1 MISQNIKFSRLLSFF
16 AVILAGA
23 SFPLA
28 LLISRI
34 GYQENL
40 LEIVY
45 FQSTVVFFTFV
56 AQLGL
61 RAGGRIH
68 LHLGNLQTINYVTS
82 FIARNCW
89 KLGAVFSFIVVLFD
103 IPFHPSFILLQ
114 AFLSYL
120 QGLYVARKNNSMVIF
135 NSFLIASAVFIAC
148 SMVVFLNGRLS
159 TQVIEVLSILTLI
172 CLSSLKDSRNK
183 IAREFR
189 LFLSLINRY
198 KGLQYSSYIVYIS
211 TYIFAQI
218 FVFSGTANQ
227 EFIEIYADCA
237 LVAGIQLLVIGQMS
251 VFIEGDIIRSRA
263 YRKYIYGYLVWCLVS
278 AGFFLLIYSKLTT
291 VNFPL
296 LIFVTYITILSRLV
310 FSFCSQYVGPWARN
324 YIYKLGVFSVCSNIV
339 VSFLII
345 FNYGSLGSNL
355 VTLLIFSV
363 SGLVL
368 TVMLLVYEKF
378 RKIDLFI

>member
-1 MISQNIKFSRLLSFF
+1 MISQNITFSRLLSFF
-16 AVILAGA
+16 AVMLAGA

-40 LEIVY
+40 VEIVY

-56 AQLGL
+56 AQMGL

-68 LHLGNLQTINYVTS
+68 LHLGNLQTIDYVTS

-89 KLGAVFSFIVVLFD
+89 KLGAVLSFIVVLFN
-103 IPFHPSFILLQ
+103 IPFYPSFILLQ

-120 QGLYVARKNNSMVIF
+120 QGLYVARKNNTMVMF
-135 NSFLIASAVFIAC
+135 NSFLIVSAVFIAC

-172 CLSSLKDSRNK
+172 CLSSLKDSRNE

-218 FVFSGTANQ
+218 FVFSGTANL

-278 AGFFLLIYSKLTT
+278 AGFFLLVYSKLTT
-291 VNFPL
+291 VNFEL

-324 YIYKLGVFSVCSNIV
+324 NIYKLGVFSVFSNIV
-339 VSFLII
+339 VSFLIM

-355 VTLLIFSV
+355 VSVLIFSV

-378 RKIDLFI
+378 RKIDIFI

>member
-1 MISQNIKFSRLLSFF
+1 MISQNVRYSRLLSFF
-16 AVILAGA
+16 AVMLAGA
-23 SFPLA
+23 SFPLV

-40 LEIVY
+40 VEIVY
-45 FQSTVVFFTFV
+45 FQSTVMFFTFV
-56 AQLGL
+56 AQMGL

-68 LHLGNLQTINYVTS
+68 LHLGNLQTIDYVTS

-89 KLGAVFSFIVVLFD
+89 KLGAVLSFIVVLFD
-103 IPFHPSFILLQ
+103 IPFYPSFILLQ

-120 QGLYVARKNNSMVIF
+120 TGLYVAKKNNTMVIF
-135 NSFLIASAVFIAC
+135 NSLLIASAVFISG
-148 SMVVFLNGRLS
+148 SMVLLMS
-159 TQVIEVLSILTLI
+159 SKLSIFFIEALSLLALT
-172 CLSSLKDSRNK
+172 CLSYLKDSRNQ
-183 IAREFR
+183 ISREFR
-189 LFLSLINRY
+189 LFLSLIDRY

-237 LVAGIQLLVIGQMS
+237 LVAGIQLLVIGQLS

-278 AGFFLLIYSKLTT
+278 AGFFLLVYSKLTT
-291 VNFPL
+291 VNFQL
-296 LIFVTYITILSRLV
+296 LTFVTYITILSRLA
-310 FSFCSQYVGPWARN
+310 FSFCSQYVGLWARN
-324 YIYKLGVFSVCSNIV
+324 YIYKLGVFSVCTNIV
-339 VSFLII
+339 VSGIII
-345 FNYGSLGSNL
+345 FDYGSLSSNL
-355 VTLLIFSV
+355 VPLLIFSV

-368 TVMLLVYEKF
+368 TVMLLVHEKF
-378 RKIDLFI
+378 RKIDFFI